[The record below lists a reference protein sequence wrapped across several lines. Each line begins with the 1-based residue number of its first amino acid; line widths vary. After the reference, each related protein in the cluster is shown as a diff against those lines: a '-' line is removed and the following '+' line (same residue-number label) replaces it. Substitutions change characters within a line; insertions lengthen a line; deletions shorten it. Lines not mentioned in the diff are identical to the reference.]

1 MLEIGDII
9 ELEPNFNEDP
19 RKFRSKVVD
28 VGEHSIF
35 ISLPTNDDTSTDGV
49 FLIGLTC
56 NAKFVS
62 KDKTAYTFPTKIIGR
77 KKEKILM
84 FELSLPPKDEFIRIQ
99 RRSYVRVEAQIN
111 VNISAMNGEFPTFKS
126 ITFDISGGGL
136 SVLLPEKH
144 TLSNGLKIQC
154 SFTLPFQSGDRMYF
168 QQTCSVVRI
177 SEYNEM
183 EKASFTFEEIEEK
196 DRQAIIRYCFER
208 QLALRKKG
216 LLS

>member
-1 MLEIGDII
+1 MLEIGDVI
-9 ELEPNFNEDP
+9 ELEPNFNEDSK
-19 RKFRSKVVD
+19 KFRSKVVD

-35 ISLPTNDDTSTDGV
+35 ISLPTNDSTNTDGV

-62 KDKTAYTFPTKIIGR
+62 KNKTAYKFQTKIIGR

-99 RRSYVRVEAQIN
+99 RRSYVRVEAQIK
-111 VNISAMNGEFPTFKS
+111 VEVSAMNEEFPTFES
-126 ITFDISGGGL
+126 ITLDISGGGL

-144 TLSNGLKIQC
+144 DLSNDVKIQC
-154 SFTLPFQSGDRMYF
+154 AFTLPFQCGDRMHF

-177 SEYNEM
+177 SEDNNR
-183 EKASFTFEEIEEK
+183 KKGSFKFEDIEEK